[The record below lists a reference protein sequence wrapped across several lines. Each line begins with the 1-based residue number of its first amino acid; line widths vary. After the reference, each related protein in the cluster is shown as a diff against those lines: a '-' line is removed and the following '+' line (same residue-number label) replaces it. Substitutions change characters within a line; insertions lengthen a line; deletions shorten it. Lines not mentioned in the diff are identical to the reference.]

1 MELYDG
7 QWATKEGAWLYK
19 IMDGMDNYS
28 DARQAEKAGRSAVCE
43 HDMTVFVLGL
53 PPTAGHWNL
62 RRMLLRC
69 EPTAGKMEEEEA
81 TWLVQLT
88 AGPKQ
93 MLTRF
98 LDMSKERHLPI
109 TLRFE
114 PDGNVQAA
122 CLRTIWRY
130 LAFHKYEIIL
140 VID

>member
-1 MELYDG
+1 M
-7 QWATKEGAWLYK
+7 
-19 IMDGMDNYS
+19 
-28 DARQAEKAGRSAVCE
+28 V
-43 HDMTVFVLGL
+43 
-53 PPTAGHWNL
+53 
-62 RRMLLRC
+62 LRC
-69 EPTAGKMEEEEA
+69 EPTAGKMEEQEA

-88 AGPKQ
+88 ADPKQ
-93 MLTRF
+93 MLTCS
-98 LDMSKERHLPI
+98 LDMSKELHLPI